1 MAAYAVLAELGVPS
15 AACVELGEDAIA
27 LPFPVAVK
35 LLSDQV
41 VHKSDVGGVMLG
53 VTDAASLAAAATHV
67 RAAISRA
74 LPAHGA
80 ARLLVQQMAS
90 GIGEALLGYRVD
102 PVAGPVVLLAA
113 GGVATEIYRD
123 RAIRL
128 APVDLATAHEMI
140 DAVAGFAVLKGFRG
154 RPKGD
159 LDALAAA
166 VVALSRLAVRPELGV
181 VECEINP
188 LIVREQGRGVV
199 AVDACAWLVS
209 AGEAT

>member
-1 MAAYAVLAELGVPS
+1 
-15 AACVELGEDAIA
+15 
-27 LPFPVAVK
+27 
-35 LLSDQV
+35 
-41 VHKSDVGGVMLG
+41 
-53 VTDAASLAAAATHV
+53 
-67 RAAISRA
+67 
-74 LPAHGA
+74 
-80 ARLLVQQMAS
+80 
-90 GIGEALLGYRVD
+90 
-102 PVAGPVVLLAA
+102 
-113 GGVATEIYRD
+113 
-123 RAIRL
+123 
-128 APVDLATAHEMI
+128 MI